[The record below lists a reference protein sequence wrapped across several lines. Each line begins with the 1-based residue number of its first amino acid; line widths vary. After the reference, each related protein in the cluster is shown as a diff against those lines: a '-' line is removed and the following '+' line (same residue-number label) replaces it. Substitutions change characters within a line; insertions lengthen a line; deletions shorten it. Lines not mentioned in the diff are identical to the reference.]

1 MAAPILS
8 VIVPFYNVE
17 PFIGKCLESIIRQDF
32 QDMEI
37 LLVDDRGSDGSRRI
51 ADEYAAKD
59 SRIRIIEHPRN
70 LGLSAAR
77 NSGIAQAAGEWITLV
92 DSDDFIADDCFSS
105 LYRLC
110 VEHDADVASAQ
121 HVDFTDEADLSG
133 NDAPES
139 IITGSGKDAVTRLLY
154 QNGDESTVWC
164 RFYRRHLLEG
174 VQFPDGVYYED
185 LATLWKIMLKAEKT
199 VLSSRE
205 LYFYRQRQGSAVNS
219 PINDKKTRSADQ
231 IINDFESG
239 MSGTTL
245 ERAMR
250 CRCCSLSFNLL
261 MQMKS
266 GDERSEF
273 FEDYIRKNRREV
285 LLDPDARRKT
295 RLAILTSFLGFNF
308 TRNCFRLIGK

>member
-77 NSGIAQAAGEWITLV
+77 NTGITQAAGEWITLV
-92 DSDDFIADDCFSS
+92 DSDDFIAEDCYSS

-110 VEHDADVASAQ
+110 VEHDADVVSSQ
-121 HVDFTDEADLSG
+121 HLDFVDEAEVDG
-133 NDAPES
+133 KDAPET
-139 IITGSGKDAVTRLLY
+139 ITTCSGKDAVIRLMY
-154 QNGDESTVWC
+154 QDGDEATVWS
-164 RFYRRHLLEG
+164 RFYRKSLWEG
-174 VQFPDGVYYED
+174 VQFPDGLFYED
-185 LATLWKIMLKAEKT
+185 LLTLWRVMLKAEKT
-199 VLSSRE
+199 ALSSRE
-205 LYFYRQRQGSAVNS
+205 LYYYRQRPGSAVNS
-219 PINDKKTRSADQ
+219 PINDKKTLSASYV
-231 IINDFESG
+231 INSFESE
-239 MSGTTL
+239 MSGTTF

-266 GDERSEF
+266 DDGRAEF

-308 TRNCFRLIGK
+308 TRRCFRLLGK